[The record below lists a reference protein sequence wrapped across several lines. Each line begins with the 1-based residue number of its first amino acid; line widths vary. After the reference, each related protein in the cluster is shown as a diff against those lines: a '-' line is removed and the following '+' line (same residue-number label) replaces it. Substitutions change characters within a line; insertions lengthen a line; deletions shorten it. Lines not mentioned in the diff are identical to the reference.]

1 MRKKNKSMVLQ
12 KTKFVRREEKR
23 RNMHGSK
30 KKYAGHSYRDLKEW

>member
-30 KKYAGHSYRDLKEW
+30 KNMQDILIVI